1 MSIFLLILKI
11 IGIILLSIISLLLI
25 IIALILFV
33 PIRYRIIANKFE
45 DSDFYAE
52 IKLTWLLHFINI
64 LIKYTDDLYYR
75 VRVILIPIKKSDN
88 LKKHK
93 TKKNDDKNIELCE
106 DKTINA
112 DEGIN
117 NGSDELKVISP
128 EQEENQIS
136 GCESINIDEVD
147 ETNEDADNSDDN
159 KGIIYKIRFILT
171 KFFEFLFNIKEKLN
185 EAYNTVV
192 NIVKDIDYYINALKD
207 ERNKKVISLC
217 LSQASSI
224 INNIKPKVFNGN
236 LTIGIDDPYT
246 MGQILSIYG
255 ILFPIIHDK
264 ITINPVYDKEVIE
277 GDLYIKGRIS
287 VFVLIRAAIK
297 IYFNRDY
304 KRMIKIFKK

>member
-93 TKKNDDKNIELCE
+93 NNSKKNEPYSDDTKSV
-106 DKTINA
+106 
-112 DEGIN
+112 DEGENI
-117 NGSDELKVISP
+117 SDESA
-128 EQEENQIS
+128 
-136 GCESINIDEVD
+136 
-147 ETNEDADNSDDN
+147 NEDISDNEISKNKEEIVSTSDLDENDDDNIKFDEN
-159 KGIIYKIRFILT
+159 KGIIYKIRFVLT

-224 INNIKPKVFNGN
+224 INNIKPKIFNGN

>member
-93 TKKNDDKNIELCE
+93 NNSKKTKPDFDDTKSIDEGENISDKSVNEDISDNEISKDKEEIVSTSDLDENDDDNI
-106 DKTINA
+106 KF
-112 DEGIN
+112 DE
-117 NGSDELKVISP
+117 
-128 EQEENQIS
+128 
-136 GCESINIDEVD
+136 
-147 ETNEDADNSDDN
+147 N
-159 KGIIYKIRFILT
+159 KGIIYKIRFVLT

-236 LTIGIDDPYT
+236 LTIGIDEPYT

>member
-11 IGIILLSIISLLLI
+11 IGILLLSIISLLLI

-93 TKKNDDKNIELCE
+93 NNSKKTKLDPNDTKSIDEGENISDESANEDISDNEISKDKEEIVSTSDLDENDDDNI
-106 DKTINA
+106 KF
-112 DEGIN
+112 DE
-117 NGSDELKVISP
+117 
-128 EQEENQIS
+128 
-136 GCESINIDEVD
+136 
-147 ETNEDADNSDDN
+147 N
-159 KGIIYKIRFILT
+159 KGIIYKIRFVLT

>member
-11 IGIILLSIISLLLI
+11 IGIILLSIISLFLI

-93 TKKNDDKNIELCE
+93 NNSKKTKPDPNDTKSIDEGENISDESANEDISDNEISKNKEEIVSTSDLDENDDDNI
-106 DKTINA
+106 KF
-112 DEGIN
+112 DE
-117 NGSDELKVISP
+117 
-128 EQEENQIS
+128 
-136 GCESINIDEVD
+136 
-147 ETNEDADNSDDN
+147 N
-159 KGIIYKIRFILT
+159 KGIIYKIRFVLT

-236 LTIGIDDPYT
+236 LTIGIDDSYT
-246 MGQILSIYG
+246 MGQILSIYS

>member
-25 IIALILFV
+25 IIALLLFV

-93 TKKNDDKNIELCE
+93 NNSKKTEPDPNDTKSIDERENISDKSVNEDISDNEISKDKEEIVSTSDLDENDDDNI
-106 DKTINA
+106 NF
-112 DEGIN
+112 DE
-117 NGSDELKVISP
+117 
-128 EQEENQIS
+128 
-136 GCESINIDEVD
+136 
-147 ETNEDADNSDDN
+147 N
-159 KGIIYKIRFILT
+159 KGIIYKIRFVLT

>member
-93 TKKNDDKNIELCE
+93 NNSKKTEPDPNDTKSIDERENISDKSVNEDISDNEISKDKEEIVSTSDLDENDDDNI
-106 DKTINA
+106 NF
-112 DEGIN
+112 DE
-117 NGSDELKVISP
+117 
-128 EQEENQIS
+128 
-136 GCESINIDEVD
+136 
-147 ETNEDADNSDDN
+147 N
-159 KGIIYKIRFILT
+159 KGIIYKIRFVLT

>member
-52 IKLTWLLHFINI
+52 IKLTWLLHFISI
-64 LIKYTDDLYYR
+64 LVKYTDDLYYR

-93 TKKNDDKNIELCE
+93 NNSKKTEPDPNDTKSIDEGENISDKSVNEDISDNEISKDKEEIVSTSDLDENDDDNI
-106 DKTINA
+106 KF
-112 DEGIN
+112 DE
-117 NGSDELKVISP
+117 
-128 EQEENQIS
+128 
-136 GCESINIDEVD
+136 
-147 ETNEDADNSDDN
+147 N
-159 KGIIYKIRFILT
+159 KGIIYKIRFVLT

>member
-93 TKKNDDKNIELCE
+93 NNSKKTEPDPNDTKSIDEGENISDKSVNEDISDNEISKDKEEIVSTSDLDENDDDNI
-106 DKTINA
+106 KF
-112 DEGIN
+112 DE
-117 NGSDELKVISP
+117 
-128 EQEENQIS
+128 
-136 GCESINIDEVD
+136 
-147 ETNEDADNSDDN
+147 N
-159 KGIIYKIRFILT
+159 KGIIYKIRFVLT

>member
-11 IGIILLSIISLLLI
+11 IGILLLSIISLLLI
-25 IIALILFV
+25 IIALLLFV

-93 TKKNDDKNIELCE
+93 NNSKKTKPDPNDTKSIDERENISDKSVNEDISDNEISKNKEEIVSTSDLDENDDDNI
-106 DKTINA
+106 KF
-112 DEGIN
+112 DE
-117 NGSDELKVISP
+117 
-128 EQEENQIS
+128 
-136 GCESINIDEVD
+136 
-147 ETNEDADNSDDN
+147 N
-159 KGIIYKIRFILT
+159 KGIIYKIRFVLT

-297 IYFNRDY
+297 IYFNRDF

>member
-93 TKKNDDKNIELCE
+93 NNSKKTEPDPNDTKSIDEGENISDKSVNEDISDNEISKDKEEIVSTSDLDENDDDNI
-106 DKTINA
+106 NF
-112 DEGIN
+112 DE
-117 NGSDELKVISP
+117 
-128 EQEENQIS
+128 
-136 GCESINIDEVD
+136 
-147 ETNEDADNSDDN
+147 N
-159 KGIIYKIRFILT
+159 KGIIYKIRFVLT

-224 INNIKPKVFNGN
+224 INNIKPKIFNGN
-236 LTIGIDDPYT
+236 LTIGIDEPYT

>member
-93 TKKNDDKNIELCE
+93 NNSKKTEPDPNDTKSIDERENISDKSVNEDISDNEISKNKEEIVSTSDLDENDDDNI
-106 DKTINA
+106 KF
-112 DEGIN
+112 DE
-117 NGSDELKVISP
+117 
-128 EQEENQIS
+128 
-136 GCESINIDEVD
+136 
-147 ETNEDADNSDDN
+147 N
-159 KGIIYKIRFILT
+159 KGIIYKIRFVLT

-297 IYFNRDY
+297 IFFNRDY

>member
-33 PIRYRIIANKFE
+33 PIRYRIIANK

-93 TKKNDDKNIELCE
+93 NNSKKTEPDPNDTKSIDERENISDKSVNEDISDNEISKNKEEIVSTSDLDENDDDNI
-106 DKTINA
+106 KF
-112 DEGIN
+112 DE
-117 NGSDELKVISP
+117 
-128 EQEENQIS
+128 
-136 GCESINIDEVD
+136 
-147 ETNEDADNSDDN
+147 N
-159 KGIIYKIRFILT
+159 KGIIYKIRFVLT

>member
-1 MSIFLLILKI
+1 MDIFLLILKI
-11 IGIILLSIISLLLI
+11 IGITLLSIISLLLI
-25 IIALILFV
+25 IIALVLFV

-52 IKLTWLLHFINI
+52 VKLTWLLHFVNI
-64 LIKYTDDLYYR
+64 LVKYTDDLYYR
-75 VRVILIPIKKSDN
+75 VRITLIPIKKSDN

-136 GCESINIDEVD
+136 DCESINIDEVD

-171 KFFEFLFNIKEKLN
+171 KIFEFLFNIKEKLKA
-185 EAYNTVV
+185 AYNTVV
-192 NIVKDIDYYINALKD
+192 NIYNNIDYYINALND
-207 ERNKKVISLC
+207 ERNKKVFSLC
-217 LSQASSI
+217 LSQASNI
-224 INNIKPKVFNGN
+224 IKNIKPKVFRGN
-236 LTIGIDDPYT
+236 LSIGLDEPYT

-264 ITINPVYDKEVIE
+264 ITINPVYDREVIE
-277 GDLYIKGRIS
+277 GDLFIKGRIT
-287 VFVLIRAAIK
+287 VFILIMAAIK

>member
-11 IGIILLSIISLLLI
+11 IGILLLSIISLLLI
-25 IIALILFV
+25 IIALLLFV

-64 LIKYTDDLYYR
+64 FIKYTDDLYYR

-93 TKKNDDKNIELCE
+93 NNSKKNKPDPNDTK
-106 DKTINA
+106 
-112 DEGIN
+112 
-117 NGSDELKVISP
+117 S
-128 EQEENQIS
+128 
-136 GCESINIDEVD
+136 IDERENISDKSV
-147 ETNEDADNSDDN
+147 NEDISDNEISKNKEEIVSTSDLDENDDDNIKFDEN
-159 KGIIYKIRFILT
+159 KGIIYKIRFVLT

>member
-1 MSIFLLILKI
+1 MNLTTKLLTVNNLSKTYYSLKDEILVI
-11 IGIILLSIISLLLI
+11 DNISFEVHEGDFIGIIGPSGCGKSSIL
-25 IIALILFV
+25 
-33 PIRYRIIANKFE
+33 
-45 DSDFYAE
+45 
-52 IKLTWLLHFINI
+52 NI
-64 LIKYTDDLYYR
+64 LSGL
-75 VRVILIPIKKSDN
+75 
-88 LKKHK
+88 
-93 TKKNDDKNIELCE
+93 DKEYIGNI
-106 DKTINA
+106 
-112 DEGIN
+112 
-117 NGSDELKVISP
+117 
-128 EQEENQIS
+128 
-136 GCESINIDEVD
+136 
-147 ETNEDADNSDDN
+147 
-159 KGIIYKIRFILT
+159 
-171 KFFEFLFNIKEKLN
+171 NIKEKLN

-224 INNIKPKVFNGN
+224 INNIKPKIFNGN
-236 LTIGIDDPYT
+236 LTIGIDEPYT

-264 ITINPVYDKEVIE
+264 ITIHPVYDKEVIE

>member
-11 IGIILLSIISLLLI
+11 IGIILLSIISLFLI

-93 TKKNDDKNIELCE
+93 NNSKKTKPDPNDTKSIDEGENISDESANEDISDNEISKNKEEIVSTSDLDENDDDNI
-106 DKTINA
+106 KF
-112 DEGIN
+112 DE
-117 NGSDELKVISP
+117 
-128 EQEENQIS
+128 
-136 GCESINIDEVD
+136 
-147 ETNEDADNSDDN
+147 N
-159 KGIIYKIRFILT
+159 KGIIYKIRFVLT

>member
-93 TKKNDDKNIELCE
+93 NNSKKPEPYSDDTKSVDEGGNISDESANEDISDNEISKDKEEIVSTSDLDENDDDNI
-106 DKTINA
+106 KF
-112 DEGIN
+112 DE
-117 NGSDELKVISP
+117 
-128 EQEENQIS
+128 
-136 GCESINIDEVD
+136 
-147 ETNEDADNSDDN
+147 N
-159 KGIIYKIRFILT
+159 KGIIYKIRFVLT

-224 INNIKPKVFNGN
+224 INNIKPKVFKGN

>member
-93 TKKNDDKNIELCE
+93 NNSKKTKPDPNDTKSIDERENISDKSVNEDISDNEISKNKEEIVSTSDLDENDDDNI
-106 DKTINA
+106 KF
-112 DEGIN
+112 DE
-117 NGSDELKVISP
+117 
-128 EQEENQIS
+128 
-136 GCESINIDEVD
+136 
-147 ETNEDADNSDDN
+147 N
-159 KGIIYKIRFILT
+159 KGIIYKIRFVLT

-185 EAYNTVV
+185 EAYNTAV

>member
-93 TKKNDDKNIELCE
+93 NNGKKTEPYSDDTKSVDEGENISDESANEDISDNEISKDKEEIVSTSDLDENDDDNI
-106 DKTINA
+106 NF
-112 DEGIN
+112 DE
-117 NGSDELKVISP
+117 
-128 EQEENQIS
+128 
-136 GCESINIDEVD
+136 
-147 ETNEDADNSDDN
+147 N
-159 KGIIYKIRFILT
+159 KGIIYKIRFVLT

>member
-11 IGIILLSIISLLLI
+11 IGILLLSIISLLLI

-93 TKKNDDKNIELCE
+93 NNSKKTEPDPNDTKSIDERENISDKSVNEDISDNEISKNKEEIVSTSDLDENDDDNI
-106 DKTINA
+106 KF
-112 DEGIN
+112 DE
-117 NGSDELKVISP
+117 
-128 EQEENQIS
+128 
-136 GCESINIDEVD
+136 
-147 ETNEDADNSDDN
+147 N
-159 KGIIYKIRFILT
+159 KGIIYKIRFVLT

>member
-11 IGIILLSIISLLLI
+11 IGIILLCIISLLLI

-93 TKKNDDKNIELCE
+93 NNSKKNEPYSDDTKSV
-106 DKTINA
+106 
-112 DEGIN
+112 DEGENI
-117 NGSDELKVISP
+117 SDESA
-128 EQEENQIS
+128 
-136 GCESINIDEVD
+136 
-147 ETNEDADNSDDN
+147 NEDISDNEISKDKEEIVSTSDLDENDDDNINFDEN
-159 KGIIYKIRFILT
+159 KGIIYKIRFVLT

-224 INNIKPKVFNGN
+224 INNIKPKIFNGN
-236 LTIGIDDPYT
+236 LTIGIDEPYT

>member
-93 TKKNDDKNIELCE
+93 NNSKKNEPYSDDTKSV
-106 DKTINA
+106 
-112 DEGIN
+112 DEGENI
-117 NGSDELKVISP
+117 SDESA
-128 EQEENQIS
+128 
-136 GCESINIDEVD
+136 
-147 ETNEDADNSDDN
+147 NEDISDNEISKDKEEIVSTSDLDENDDDNINFDEN
-159 KGIIYKIRFILT
+159 KGIIYKIRFVLT

-236 LTIGIDDPYT
+236 LTIGIDEPYT

>member
-93 TKKNDDKNIELCE
+93 NNSKKTEPDPNDTKSIDERENISDKSVNEDISDNEISKNKEEIVSTSDLDENDDDNI
-106 DKTINA
+106 KF
-112 DEGIN
+112 DE
-117 NGSDELKVISP
+117 
-128 EQEENQIS
+128 
-136 GCESINIDEVD
+136 
-147 ETNEDADNSDDN
+147 N
-159 KGIIYKIRFILT
+159 KGIIYKIRFVLT

>member
-93 TKKNDDKNIELCE
+93 NNRKKTEPDPNDTKSIDERENISDKSVNEDISDNEISKNKEEIVSTSDLDENDDDNI
-106 DKTINA
+106 KF
-112 DEGIN
+112 DE
-117 NGSDELKVISP
+117 
-128 EQEENQIS
+128 
-136 GCESINIDEVD
+136 
-147 ETNEDADNSDDN
+147 N
-159 KGIIYKIRFILT
+159 KGIIYKIRFVLT

>member
-93 TKKNDDKNIELCE
+93 NNSKKTKPDPNDTKSIDERENISDKSVNEDISDNEISKDKEEIVSTSDLDENDDDNI
-106 DKTINA
+106 KF
-112 DEGIN
+112 DE
-117 NGSDELKVISP
+117 
-128 EQEENQIS
+128 
-136 GCESINIDEVD
+136 
-147 ETNEDADNSDDN
+147 N
-159 KGIIYKIRFILT
+159 KGIIYKIRFVLT

>member
-64 LIKYTDDLYYR
+64 LIKYTDDLYYK

-93 TKKNDDKNIELCE
+93 NNSKKTKPDFDDTKSIDEGENISDKSVNEDISDNEISKDKEEIVSTSDLDENDDDNI
-106 DKTINA
+106 KF
-112 DEGIN
+112 DE
-117 NGSDELKVISP
+117 
-128 EQEENQIS
+128 
-136 GCESINIDEVD
+136 
-147 ETNEDADNSDDN
+147 N
-159 KGIIYKIRFILT
+159 KGIIYKIRFVLT

-236 LTIGIDDPYT
+236 LTIGIDEPYT

>member
-93 TKKNDDKNIELCE
+93 NNSKKTEPDPNDTKSIDERENISDKSVNEDLSDNEISKNKEEIVSTSDLDENDDDNI
-106 DKTINA
+106 KF
-112 DEGIN
+112 DE
-117 NGSDELKVISP
+117 
-128 EQEENQIS
+128 
-136 GCESINIDEVD
+136 
-147 ETNEDADNSDDN
+147 N
-159 KGIIYKIRFILT
+159 KGIIYKIRFVLT

>member
-93 TKKNDDKNIELCE
+93 NNSKKTEPYSDDTKRVDEGENISDESANEDISDNEISKDKEEIVSTSDLDENDDDNI
-106 DKTINA
+106 KF
-112 DEGIN
+112 DE
-117 NGSDELKVISP
+117 
-128 EQEENQIS
+128 
-136 GCESINIDEVD
+136 
-147 ETNEDADNSDDN
+147 N
-159 KGIIYKIRFILT
+159 KGIIYKIRFVLT

>member
-11 IGIILLSIISLLLI
+11 IGIILLSIISLFLI

-93 TKKNDDKNIELCE
+93 NNSKKTEPDPNDTKSIDERENISDKSVNEDISDNEISKDKEEIVSTSDLDENDDDNI
-106 DKTINA
+106 KF
-112 DEGIN
+112 DE
-117 NGSDELKVISP
+117 
-128 EQEENQIS
+128 
-136 GCESINIDEVD
+136 
-147 ETNEDADNSDDN
+147 N
-159 KGIIYKIRFILT
+159 KGIIYKIRFVLT

>member
-93 TKKNDDKNIELCE
+93 NNSKKTEPDPNDTKSIDERENISDKSVNEDISDNEISKDKEEIVSTSDLDENDDDNI
-106 DKTINA
+106 KF
-112 DEGIN
+112 DE
-117 NGSDELKVISP
+117 
-128 EQEENQIS
+128 
-136 GCESINIDEVD
+136 
-147 ETNEDADNSDDN
+147 N
-159 KGIIYKIRFILT
+159 KGIIYKIRFVLT

-224 INNIKPKVFNGN
+224 INNIKPKIFNGN
-236 LTIGIDDPYT
+236 LTIGIDEPYT

>member
-93 TKKNDDKNIELCE
+93 NNSKKTEPDPNDTKSIDERENISDKSVNEDISDNEISKDKEEIVSTSDLDENDDDNI
-106 DKTINA
+106 NF
-112 DEGIN
+112 DE
-117 NGSDELKVISP
+117 
-128 EQEENQIS
+128 
-136 GCESINIDEVD
+136 
-147 ETNEDADNSDDN
+147 N
-159 KGIIYKIRFILT
+159 KGIIYKIRFVLT

-224 INNIKPKVFNGN
+224 INNIKPKIFNGN
-236 LTIGIDDPYT
+236 LTIGIDEPYT

>member
-93 TKKNDDKNIELCE
+93 NNSKKNEPYSDDTKSV
-106 DKTINA
+106 
-112 DEGIN
+112 DEGENI
-117 NGSDELKVISP
+117 SDESANEYISDN
-128 EQEENQIS
+128 EISKDKEEIVSTSDLDENDDD
-136 GCESINIDEVD
+136 NIKFDE
-147 ETNEDADNSDDN
+147 N
-159 KGIIYKIRFILT
+159 KGIIYKIRFVLT

-224 INNIKPKVFNGN
+224 INNIKPKIFNGN
-236 LTIGIDDPYT
+236 LTIGIDEPYT

>member
-93 TKKNDDKNIELCE
+93 NNSKKTEPDPNDTKSIDEGENISDKSVNEDISDNEISKDKEEIVSTSDLDENDDDNI
-106 DKTINA
+106 KF
-112 DEGIN
+112 DE
-117 NGSDELKVISP
+117 
-128 EQEENQIS
+128 
-136 GCESINIDEVD
+136 
-147 ETNEDADNSDDN
+147 N
-159 KGIIYKIRFILT
+159 KGIIYKIRFVLT

-192 NIVKDIDYYINALKD
+192 NIVKDIDYYVNALKD

>member
-93 TKKNDDKNIELCE
+93 NNSKKTEPYSDDTKSVDEGENISDESANEDISDNEISKNKEEIVSTSDLDENDDDNI
-106 DKTINA
+106 NF
-112 DEGIN
+112 DE
-117 NGSDELKVISP
+117 
-128 EQEENQIS
+128 
-136 GCESINIDEVD
+136 
-147 ETNEDADNSDDN
+147 N
-159 KGIIYKIRFILT
+159 KGIIYKIRFVLT
-171 KFFEFLFNIKEKLN
+171 KFLEFLFNIKEKLN

-224 INNIKPKVFNGN
+224 INNIKPKIFNGN

>member
-93 TKKNDDKNIELCE
+93 NNSKKTKPDPNDTKSIDEGENISDESANEDISDNEISKDKEEIVSTSDLDENDDDNI
-106 DKTINA
+106 KF
-112 DEGIN
+112 DE
-117 NGSDELKVISP
+117 
-128 EQEENQIS
+128 
-136 GCESINIDEVD
+136 
-147 ETNEDADNSDDN
+147 N
-159 KGIIYKIRFILT
+159 KGIIYKIRFVLT

>member
-93 TKKNDDKNIELCE
+93 NNSKKTKPDSDDKKSIDEGENISDKSVNEDISDNEISKDKEEIVSTSDLDENDDDNI
-106 DKTINA
+106 KF
-112 DEGIN
+112 DE
-117 NGSDELKVISP
+117 
-128 EQEENQIS
+128 
-136 GCESINIDEVD
+136 
-147 ETNEDADNSDDN
+147 N
-159 KGIIYKIRFILT
+159 KGIIYKIRFVLT

-236 LTIGIDDPYT
+236 LAIGIDDPYT